1 MTIETKFHIPTLEEV
16 QVRNHAMP
24 LYHAHWRGL
33 VDTAFAIRQE
43 VASPIKDD
51 GLDFL
56 LMQYE
61 NTQRGV
67 ETLRGQVFS
76 KEFLKEKKAGVEA
89 WLSRLCYLINRN
101 IKGYKPLEK
110 LQLVL
115 LTRHNTNFFAYYGT
129 FYSDQIEI
137 IIYIGSREDIDGA
150 LVFHRQR
157 SSVDLKTRD
166 WSVLAEYLPQTVWAK
181 EI

>member
-1 MTIETKFHIPTLEEV
+1 MTSEVKFQIPTLEEV
-16 QVRNHAMP
+16 QVRNHPMP

-33 VDTAFAIRQE
+33 VETAYAIRQE
-43 VASPIKDD
+43 VAAPLEDE

-56 LMQYE
+56 LTQYE

-67 ETLRGQVFS
+67 ETLRGQVLS
-76 KEFLKEKKAGVEA
+76 KYFLKEQKAGVEA
-89 WLSRLCYLINRN
+89 WLSRLCYLINQKT
-101 IKGYKPLEK
+101 KGYKPLEK

-115 LTRHNTNFFAYYGT
+115 LTRQNTNFFAYYGK
-129 FYSDQIEI
+129 FYSDQMEI

-157 SSVDLKTRD
+157 SNVDLKSRD
-166 WSVLAEYLPQTVWAK
+166 WSVLAEYLPEVVWAK
-181 EI
+181 I